1 MAGQTR
7 MSRSLYAFL
16 ALLIAISAISAASY
30 WWQIRRFQVTTNNA
44 YVHGD
49 ITHVYSRLDGHI
61 ANTRVGDNQFVEAG
75 ELLAKLD
82 EREFA
87 AKLALAQARLE
98 RSMVHLNIIE
108 ARNTLQ
114 QSLIRKAEAEIVSR
128 QADIEGIDQKLTRL
142 RTLREHDYAAVDLL
156 DEQEI
161 NQKSAAAELYKAE
174 AQLAAEIDQLA
185 VLESEKKA
193 MDVRIKEDAA
203 SVSLA
208 QIELENTAI
217 LAPVSGVVGK
227 RGLRLGQY
235 VQAGTPLLS
244 IVPREDFW
252 IEANFKETQ
261 VENIRT
267 GQVALLKFDAFRGQE
282 IEARVH
288 SLAPATGAR
297 FSLLPPENATGN
309 FTKVV
314 QRVPVRITLPETHP
328 LKQRLVPG
336 MSVIVTVKTRD

>member
-1 MAGQTR
+1 MNR
-7 MSRSLYAFL
+7 FLYAIL
-16 ALLIAISAISAASY
+16 ALLIAVSAISAAGY

-49 ITHVYSRLDGHI
+49 ITNVYSWLDGHI
-61 ANTRVGDNQFVEAG
+61 ANSRVRDNQYVEAG
-75 ELLAKLD
+75 ELLAELD
-82 EREFA
+82 KREFA
-87 AKLALAQARLE
+87 AKLVLAQARLD
-98 RSMVHLNIIE
+98 RSRIHLNNIQ
-108 ARNTLQ
+108 ARNALQ
-114 QSLIRKAEAEIVSR
+114 QSLIRKAEAEIASR
-128 QADIEGIDQKLTRL
+128 QANIEGIDQKLARL

-156 DEQEI
+156 DEQKI
-161 NQKSAAAELYKAE
+161 KRKSAAAELLKAQ
-174 AQLAAEIDQLA
+174 AQLAAEREQLA
-185 VLESEKKA
+185 VLEAEKKA
-193 MDVRIKEDAA
+193 LNAQIKEDAA
-203 SVSLA
+203 SLSLA
-208 QIELENTAI
+208 QIDLENTAI

-244 IVPREDFW
+244 IVPLEDFW

-261 VENIRT
+261 VENIRS
-267 GQVALLKFDAFRGQE
+267 GQVAILKFDAFPGQQ

-314 QRVPVRITLPETHP
+314 QRLPVRITLPENHP
-328 LKQRLVPG
+328 IKHRLVPG